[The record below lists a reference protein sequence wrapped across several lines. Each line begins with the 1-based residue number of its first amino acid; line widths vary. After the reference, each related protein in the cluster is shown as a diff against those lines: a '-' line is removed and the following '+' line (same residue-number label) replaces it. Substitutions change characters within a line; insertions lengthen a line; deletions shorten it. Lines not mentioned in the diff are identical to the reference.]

1 MKNIDIVIK
10 QLLNYQEIENIFTKL
25 WIINYGSLF
34 ILFTL
39 IFINIYA
46 MNIKNKFY
54 KKIIKRFSFILF
66 LLIAVFFIFYNKKIE
81 NETAKNFYN
90 IDSQKETMEYIELK
104 ENIIKNP
111 LFFKLTQTEQEIINS
126 CLKEPKYKIKK
137 MEMDLIQYS
146 VIKDMPY
153 IKNETEIKLY
163 NKKGIYSCVIQKSKS
178 NEDIPD

>member
-90 IDSQKETMEYIELK
+90 IDSQKETM
-104 ENIIKNP
+104 
-111 LFFKLTQTEQEIINS
+111 
-126 CLKEPKYKIKK
+126 
-137 MEMDLIQYS
+137 
-146 VIKDMPY
+146 
-153 IKNETEIKLY
+153 
-163 NKKGIYSCVIQKSKS
+163 
-178 NEDIPD
+178 